1 MNVNIQLLKFQL
13 MSRDGDFIG
22 QQNHF
27 ERLLAKSMDWEF
39 VDQQS
44 KGSCYD
50 YIAPDGAKIE
60 AKFDWDSIKTGN
72 HYLEFGQTSDL
83 SGVMTHNWVPSG
95 FSLSAEE
102 ADYWVVINN
111 DWLRMFE
118 IAKLRAFIEANRR
131 ELKVTRTRAGVNHNR
146 PGQFSRAYL
155 IPFEQLDQHCMVKIA
170 SPVTRGP
177 N

>member
-1 MNVNIQLLKFQL
+1 MAGVN
-13 MSRDGDFIG
+13 DFIDDES
-22 QQNHF
+22 HH
-27 ERLLAKSMDWEF
+27 ERVLAKVMHWAYIEG
-39 VDQQS
+39 QT

-50 YIAPDGAKIE
+50 FIAPDGAKIE

-72 HYLEFGQTSDL
+72 HYLEFAQTSD
-83 SGVMTHNWVPSG
+83 GHKTEIPSG

-118 IAKLRAFIEANRR
+118 ISKLRAFIKSNHL
-131 ELKVTRTRAGVNHNR
+131 ELKVTQTKAGVNHNR

-155 IPFEQLDQHCMVKIA
+155 IPFEKLDQHCMLKIP

>member
-1 MNVNIQLLKFQL
+1 MAGV
-13 MSRDGDFIG
+13 SDFIDDESR
-22 QQNHF
+22 H
-27 ERLLAKSMDWEF
+27 ERTLAKEMHWDYIE
-39 VDQQS
+39 DQQ

-50 YIAPDGAKIE
+50 FNAPDGSKIE

-72 HYLEFGQTSDL
+72 HYLEFGQTSNN
-83 SGVMTHNWVPSG
+83 GETWVPSG

-118 IAKLRAFIEANRR
+118 ISKLREFLTANRR
-131 ELKVTRTRAGVNHNR
+131 QLKVTRTKAGVNYNH

-155 IPFEQLDQHCMVKIA
+155 IPFEQLDQHCMMKIP